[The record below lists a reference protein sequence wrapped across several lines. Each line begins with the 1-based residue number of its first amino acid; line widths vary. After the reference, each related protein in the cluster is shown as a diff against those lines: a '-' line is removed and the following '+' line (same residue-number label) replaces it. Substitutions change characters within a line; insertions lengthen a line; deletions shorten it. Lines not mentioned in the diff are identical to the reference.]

1 MNKKEVIFILKLLSE
16 RLFFPVHIR
25 YAHDGFGCLPHAIG
39 RSVRCTCLS
48 DGEMT
53 RWNRSEFIGVLDDK
67 FLPEWAK
74 PKLAELNAQE
84 QTEALGG
91 MNMK

>member
-25 YAHDGFGCLPHAIG
+25 YAHNGFGYSPHAIG

-53 RWNRSEFIGVLDDK
+53 RWNRNEFIGVLDDK